1 MYCNTC
7 YKVYNSNSVTLG
19 TSEQTTCNNDGVWS
33 HVLPLCS
40 KVYCPV
46 RDPGAGVTVVSL
58 DVDCQGR
65 AQYECAP
72 GWELETGD
80 LDRTCGQD
88 GSWSGTEPVC
98 VINNCP
104 ALSNESHLFNISS
117 GSRSVGSVISS
128 LPVQCHGYP
137 ALNQTFVNS
146 KSLKCTTE
154 GAWNDT
160 DITPTRVH
168 CPPLDPPHNVHI
180 VVNKI
185 GCGEETKFR
194 CADNSTLVKGPLTT
208 ECLPNGT
215 WSNSFPTCQEIEI
228 NNDSEESSV
237 AKTTS
242 RAGARISEADNNFL
256 IVCAVS
262 GWVLFVIACV
272 VCGLYI
278 LRIQREKE
286 VHSKWIKDE
295 ESKRVKRASFYI

>member
-1 MYCNTC
+1 MRCDSRGWIGTKPTCKTTTCPALIPSNAILSTRSTVIGTVLRMYCNTC

-104 ALSNESHLFNISS
+104 ALSNVSHLFNISS

-194 CADNSTLVKGPLTT
+194 CADNSTLVKGTLTT

-215 WSNSFPTCQEIEI
+215 WSNSFPTCQG
-228 NNDSEESSV
+228 NM
-237 AKTTS
+237 
-242 RAGARISEADNNFL
+242 
-256 IVCAVS
+256 
-262 GWVLFVIACV
+262 
-272 VCGLYI
+272 
-278 LRIQREKE
+278 
-286 VHSKWIKDE
+286 
-295 ESKRVKRASFYI
+295 